1 MIRLTETTFRTH
13 RPTWEDIIQLLVS
26 VFSTEGRHRIVTEAR
41 KWFREMAPEDTAN
54 PQQWEELAAPTRGPT
69 GTVTQRKRGAS
80 WRDSGRVILQGLV
93 RGARKPMTMAEP
105 SEVIQRESESP
116 SEFCERLCEAY
127 RLYTPIDPAR
137 GCWVSDG
144 DKCSLYVSSLSRKCQ
159 MKGHQ
164 VTHEFLY
171 IPKCPVPL
179 LGRDLLSKFGAQV
192 TFPPTKDPLFEWAQP
207 PICSPSR

>member
-1 MIRLTETTFRTH
+1 MIRLMETTFRTH

-105 SEVIQRESESP
+105 SEVIQRETESP
-116 SEFCERLCEAY
+116 SEFYERLCEVSRVYMVIAAEATGSQMVINAAFMSQAY
-127 RLYTPIDPAR
+127 PENVR
-137 GCWVSDG
+137 
-144 DKCSLYVSSLSRKCQ
+144 
-159 MKGHQ
+159 
-164 VTHEFLY
+164 
-171 IPKCPVPL
+171 
-179 LGRDLLSKFGAQV
+179 
-192 TFPPTKDPLFEWAQP
+192 
-207 PICSPSR
+207 

>member
-1 MIRLTETTFRTH
+1 MIRLMETTFRTH
-13 RPTWEDIIQLLVS
+13 RPTWDDIIQLLVS
-26 VFSTEGRHRIVTEAR
+26 LFSTEGRHRIMTEAR
-41 KWFREMAPEDTAN
+41 KWFREMAPEGTAN
-54 PQQWEELAAPTRGPT
+54 PQQWEELAAPMRGPT
-69 GTVTQRKRGAS
+69 GTVTQRKGGAS

-93 RGARKPMTMAEP
+93 RGAQKPMTMAEP
-105 SEVIQRESESP
+105 SKVIQRETESP
-116 SEFCERLCEAY
+116 SEFYERLCKVSRVY
-127 RLYTPIDPAR
+127 MIIAR
-137 GCWVSDG
+137 GHWVSDG

-159 MKGHQ
+159 MRGHQ

-171 IPKCPVPL
+171 IPKRPVPL